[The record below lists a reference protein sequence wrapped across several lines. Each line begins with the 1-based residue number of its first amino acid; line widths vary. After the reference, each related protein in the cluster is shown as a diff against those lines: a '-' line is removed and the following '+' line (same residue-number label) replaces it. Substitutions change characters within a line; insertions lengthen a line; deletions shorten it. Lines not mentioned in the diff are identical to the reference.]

1 MARPEITGKKR
12 PKATGKRG
20 PPVEAACY
28 SIRTFCLAHHISEAL
43 YFKLKSKG
51 LGPQEAEAGSRILIT
66 FEAAAIWRSE
76 REAAAAENQSRAN
89 EQAPQP
95 AA

>member
-12 PKATGKRG
+12 RPKATGKRG
-20 PPVEAACY
+20 PAVPPACY
-28 SIRTFCLAHHISEAL
+28 SIRTFCAAHLISEAL

-51 LGPQEAEAGSRILIT
+51 LGPQETEAGARVLIT
-66 FEAAAIWRSE
+66 FEAAADWRAARASKTKSDE
-76 REAAAAENQSRAN
+76 R
-89 EQAPQP
+89 APQP